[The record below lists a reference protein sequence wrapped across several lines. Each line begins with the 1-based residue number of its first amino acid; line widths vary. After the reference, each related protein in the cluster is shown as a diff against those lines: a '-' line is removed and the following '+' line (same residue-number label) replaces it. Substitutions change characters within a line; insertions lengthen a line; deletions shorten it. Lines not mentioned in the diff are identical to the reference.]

1 MDKERSTKQIQLVG
15 NRKLVTTATNIFK
28 PNLKYLKLNKT
39 TVYVAQGHVTAL
51 NADAIVVFQDS
62 KFSNKNSVAKEVA
75 SMSGNTYIGRLEL
88 FKDQAAGIGSVY
100 ITNADGDLS
109 SVCKLV
115 IQAVLFQDCID
126 KATYTAPTA
135 SETKQTLKECLLKCE
150 KRDVEVLGV
159 PLLDPQG

>member
-62 KFSNKNSVAKEVA
+62 NFNNNNSVAKEVA
-75 SMSGNTYIGRLEL
+75 SMSGNTYIESLDF

-100 ITNADGDLS
+100 ITKADGDLS

-115 IQAVLFQDCID
+115 IQAVLFQDSID
-126 KATYTAPTA
+126 KATYTTSTA

-150 KRDVEVLGV
+150 KMNVEILGV
-159 PLLDPQG
+159 PLLDPPG